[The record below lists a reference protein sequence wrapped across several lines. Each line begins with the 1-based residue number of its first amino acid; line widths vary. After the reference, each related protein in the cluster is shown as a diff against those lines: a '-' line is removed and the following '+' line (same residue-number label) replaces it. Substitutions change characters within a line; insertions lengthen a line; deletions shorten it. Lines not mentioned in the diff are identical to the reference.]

1 MIKVG
6 DLVRMK
12 KRRGVKM
19 SARHRNLGLVL
30 AMGWESRTVSIVEP
44 GEAAKIQ
51 WTNGVTT
58 VTGISMVEQ
67 AQ

>member
-1 MIKVG
+1 MIEVG

-12 KRRGVKM
+12 KRRGVKPYE
-19 SARHRNLGLVL
+19 SLNLGLVL
-30 AMGWESRTVSIVEP
+30 TVGLKTRTAGIVEP
-44 GEAAKIQ
+44 ALAAQIQ

>member
-12 KRRGVKM
+12 KRAEWAKR
-19 SARHRNLGLVL
+19 SLNLGLVL
-30 AMGWESRTVSIVEP
+30 AVGLKSRTVSILEP
-44 GEAAKIQ
+44 GEAVKIQ
-51 WTNGVTT
+51 WTNGATT